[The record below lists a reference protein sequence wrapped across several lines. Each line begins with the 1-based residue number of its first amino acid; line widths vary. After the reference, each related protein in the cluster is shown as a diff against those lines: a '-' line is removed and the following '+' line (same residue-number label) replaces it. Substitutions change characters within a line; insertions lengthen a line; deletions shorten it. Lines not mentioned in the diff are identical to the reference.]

1 MALHCKWLLL
11 SLLLIVSGET
21 SSGGTPGSRELD
33 QSRQRA
39 HEQPEKD
46 KQCIEFDDGCIIC
59 SRRGDEIICSTP
71 SIACIKK
78 RNAVC
83 VLKRKSDD

>member
-1 MALHCKWLLL
+1 MALHCKWLLF
-11 SLLLIVSGET
+11 SLLLFVSGIT
-21 SSGGTPGSRELD
+21 SSGVTRGSGELD
-33 QSRQRA
+33 QLQQRA

-46 KQCIEFDDGCIIC
+46 KQCIEFDDGCIVC

-71 SIACIKK
+71 RIACIKQ

>member
-1 MALHCKWLLL
+1 MVLHCKWLLF

-21 SSGGTPGSRELD
+21 SSGGTHGSSELD
-33 QSRQRA
+33 QLQQSAQ
-39 HEQPEKD
+39 EQSVKD

-71 SIACIKK
+71 RIACIKK

-83 VLKRKSDD
+83 VLKRKNDD

>member
-1 MALHCKWLLL
+1 MARHCKWLLF

-21 SSGGTPGSRELD
+21 SSGGSRVSSELD
-33 QSRQRA
+33 QLEQSA

-71 SIACIKK
+71 RIACIKK
-78 RNAVC
+78 RNAMC
-83 VLKRKSDD
+83 VLKKEGR

>member
-1 MALHCKWLLL
+1 MALPCKWLLFGL
-11 SLLLIVSGET
+11 VLLVSGET
-21 SSGGTPGSRELD
+21 SSGGTRGSNELD
-33 QSRQRA
+33 QLQESPQ
-39 HEQPEKD
+39 EQPEKD

-59 SRRGDEIICSTP
+59 SKRGEEIICSTP
-71 SIACIKK
+71 RIACIKK